1 MTKETTHLL
10 SSVSA
15 ARLIHHSLCWPL
27 LHHSPS
33 ASDLFQAHPHTH
45 ARANSKVSHVTSVN
59 VRVTR
64 SSSVTKLGTKT
75 RNVILHHAF
84 RPPQSRAGV
93 ISAADPSASTSK
105 TNETWLIIIEG
116 GEEQTVPITALV
128 FEGARVIY
136 TALDILQNG
145 AVEKPA
151 QTNTFIFWK
160 MGGAGTM
167 LL

>member
-84 RPPQSRAGV
+84 RPLQSRAGV

-116 GEEQTVPITALV
+116 VGWGGGRNKLFLSQLWCLRGQEWFTLPY
-128 FEGARVIY
+128 IY
-136 TALDILQNG
+136 C
-145 AVEKPA
+145 
-151 QTNTFIFWK
+151 K
-160 MGGAGTM
+160 MEP
-167 LL
+167 